1 MSRTFASAL
10 LFGVMSLQ
18 ACWQQDLTTPTQR
31 VKRVIRQI
39 RDSDA
44 DPATVL
50 EAAQVQGV
58 TAGDLLDK
66 LDLLHDRVVIV
77 ENIRRETPRH
87 RTLDPG
93 EEERRPRRRTG
104 APPSAERPS
113 AATCSSPR
121 PRARQTGAA
130 AIPKTNDARNGAC
143 GRRQLTGGQGVFK
156 SERPAD
162 GARPN
167 R

>member
-1 MSRTFASAL
+1 LAAGPHDADF
-10 LFGVMSLQ
+10 
-18 ACWQQDLTTPTQR
+18 TQR

-87 RTLDPG
+87 RTLDPRG
-93 EEERRPRRRTG
+93 GGASTSQAHRRAAFRRAPERG
-104 APPSAERPS
+104 NLLVAE
-113 AATCSSPR
+113 AK
-121 PRARQTGAA
+121 ARQTGAA
-130 AIPKTNDARNGAC
+130 AIPRTNDARNGAC